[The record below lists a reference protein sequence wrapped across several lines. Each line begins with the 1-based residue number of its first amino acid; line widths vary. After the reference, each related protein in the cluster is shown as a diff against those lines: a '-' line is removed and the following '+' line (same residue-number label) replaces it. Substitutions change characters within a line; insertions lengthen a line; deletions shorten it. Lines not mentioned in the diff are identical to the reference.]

1 MKGGSIKV
9 KLNFNNI
16 GQNNFLN
23 IHRVNQSISRQNGKD
38 DSQQSLKV
46 ELKDSVTI
54 SPQGKAKNFLE
65 NLMKQKMNIT
75 EQRKSLISRTLEKGD
90 TMDSIKSQLEAYD
103 DQLKNIDNQIA
114 EMMTKEMEKQAE
126 KVKEQYNNKPK
137 TEEEVENQRL
147 ATVSALSIDLRQAK
161 AANAVKVKID
171 GESRVLKSEIEIDK
185 GRGISVK
192 AKEDKLADMKQKSSN
207 LISKITDKLTDI
219 SEKADSISKPQEIIS
234 EKENERIDD
243 DKDSMIE
250 PTYEDIYRNS
260 DDNHKVKE

>member
-1 MKGGSIKV
+1 M

-54 SPQGKAKNFLE
+54 SPQGKAKKFLE

-90 TMDSIKSQLEAYD
+90 TLDSIKSELDSYD
-103 DQLKNIDNQIA
+103 DQIRNIDNQIA
-114 EMMTKEMEKQAE
+114 EMMTKEMEKQAQ
-126 KVKEQYNNKPK
+126 KVKEQYDNNKPK

-147 ATVSALSIDLRQAK
+147 ATVTGLSIDLRQAK
-161 AANAVKVKID
+161 AVNAVKTRIG
-171 GESRVLKSEIEIDK
+171 GESRVLKSEIEMDRD
-185 GRGISVK
+185 RGVSVK

-207 LISKITDKLTDI
+207 LISKITDELADI
-219 SEKADSISKPQEIIS
+219 SEKADNISKPQEIIS

-250 PTYEDIYRNS
+250 PTYEEIYRNS
-260 DDNHKVKE
+260 EDSHKVKE